1 MAVCELCYNSHPV
14 VILGP
19 PSMTSRRVLAI
30 LGIRPESVGN
40 PPGIRLIG
48 STRKPVHE
56 PTYESAVTRGSV
68 AESLCKNSPR
78 KNIGLL
84 MIGCLSRQK
93 SRDIFYMYLFLK
105 NLVFVQSLT
114 SEPLPPPDQ
123 TSEQRAE

>member
-1 MAVCELCYNSHPV
+1 
-14 VILGP
+14 
-19 PSMTSRRVLAI
+19 
-30 LGIRPESVGN
+30 
-40 PPGIRLIG
+40 
-48 STRKPVHE
+48 
-56 PTYESAVTRGSV
+56 
-68 AESLCKNSPR
+68 
-78 KNIGLL
+78 